1 MGEKKI
7 IKTKKLTIEID
18 EYSDGTFTV
27 SPYSENMCDHEIVGV
42 MELLKA
48 QVTQNFVLQ
57 AGNFPGTKQ
66 TT

>member
-1 MGEKKI
+1 
-7 IKTKKLTIEID
+7 
-18 EYSDGTFTV
+18 
-27 SPYSENMCDHEIVGV
+27 MCDHEIVGV